1 MTPGAARVCRVA
13 DTIVQTSTEMTDE
26 HVQAWRPLLL
36 GNRWFQEIPEAL
48 RAQLLEAAV
57 VRRLTSGQRLFS
69 RGDRPCGLY
78 CVVEGA
84 IRISGVSESGKEAL
98 LMLME
103 PPHWFGEISLIDGQ
117 PRTHDAVAEG
127 ATRVL
132 QVPQAALE
140 TMLANEPRYWR
151 DFALLMSHKLRLM
164 FIALEE
170 LSLLPAPA
178 RLARR
183 LLMIAEGYGNLREG
197 ARRVIDVS
205 QEQLALMLA
214 ISRQTTNQIL
224 KELEA
229 QGAVRLTYG
238 KIELLSL
245 EKLRDAARLTP

>member
-1 MTPGAARVCRVA
+1 MGDTADVCRVA
-13 DTIVQTSTEMTDE
+13 DKVAPSRTMMTDE
-26 HVQAWRPLLL
+26 RVQAYQALILS
-36 GNRWFQEIPEAL
+36 GRWFQALPETL
-48 RAQLLEAAV
+48 RDRLLAAAV
-57 VRRLTSGQRLFS
+57 PRRLASGQRLFS

-78 CVVEGA
+78 CVAEGA
-84 IRISGVSESGKEAL
+84 VRISGMSEGGKEAL

-103 PPHWFGEISLIDGQ
+103 PPHWFGEISLLDGQ
-117 PRTHDAVAEG
+117 PRTHDAFAEG
-127 ATRVL
+127 ATLVL

-140 TMLANEPRYWR
+140 TMLADEPRHWR

-197 ARRVIDVS
+197 TRRVIDVS

-229 QGAVRLTYG
+229 QGAVRLAYG

-245 EKLRDAARLTP
+245 EKLRGAACLTP

>member
-1 MTPGAARVCRVA
+1 
-13 DTIVQTSTEMTDE
+13 MTDE
-26 HVQAWRPLLL
+26 RVQAWRPLILT
-36 GNRWFQEIPEAL
+36 GRWFQEIPEELKA
-48 RAQLLEAAV
+48 RLLDAAV
-57 VRRLTSGQRLFS
+57 VRRLGSGERLFS

-84 IRISGVSESGKEAL
+84 VRISGVSESGKEAL

-103 PPHWFGEISLIDGQ
+103 PPNWFGEISLIDGQ
-117 PRTHDAVAEG
+117 PRTHDAVTEG

-132 QVPQAALE
+132 QVPHAALK
-140 TMLANEPRYWR
+140 TMLAQEPRYWR

-183 LLMIAEGYGNLREG
+183 LLMITEGYGNLREDP
-197 ARRVIDVS
+197 RRVIDVS

-224 KELEA
+224 KDLEA
-229 QGAVRLTYG
+229 RGAVRLTYG
-238 KIELLSL
+238 KIEILSL
-245 EKLRDAARLTP
+245 EKLRDAASPSP

>member
-1 MTPGAARVCRVA
+1 
-13 DTIVQTSTEMTDE
+13 MTDE
-26 HVQAWRPLLL
+26 HVRACRPLILS
-36 GNRWFQEIPEAL
+36 GRWFQEIPEELGA
-48 RAQLLEAAV
+48 RLLDAAV
-57 VRRLTSGQRLFS
+57 VRRLSSGQRLFS
-69 RGDRPCGLY
+69 RGDQPCGLY
-78 CVVEGA
+78 CVVEGT

-103 PPHWFGEISLIDGQ
+103 PPHWFGEISLMDGQ
-117 PRTHDAVAEG
+117 PRTHDAIAEG

-132 QVPQAALE
+132 QVPQAALK
-140 TMLANEPRYWR
+140 TMLAQEPRYWR

-197 ARRVIDVS
+197 PRRVIDVS

-229 QGAVRLTYG
+229 RGAVRLTYG
-238 KIELLSL
+238 KIEILSL
-245 EKLRDAARLTP
+245 EKLQDAASQA

>member
-1 MTPGAARVCRVA
+1 ML
-13 DTIVQTSTEMTDE
+13 D
-26 HVQAWRPLLL
+26 
-36 GNRWFQEIPEAL
+36 
-48 RAQLLEAAV
+48 AAV
-57 VRRLTSGQRLFS
+57 VRRLSAGQRLFS

-103 PPHWFGEISLIDGQ
+103 PPNWFGEISLIDGQ

-132 QVPQAALE
+132 RVPQAELN
-140 TMLANEPRYWR
+140 TLLAQEPRYWR

-164 FIALEE
+164 FIALED

-183 LLMIAEGYGNLREG
+183 LLMIAEGYGNLHEG
-197 ARRVIDVS
+197 PRRVIDVS
-205 QEQLALMLA
+205 QEQLAQMLA

-224 KELEA
+224 KDLEA
-229 QGAVRLTYG
+229 RGAVRLTYG

-245 EKLRDAARLTP
+245 EKLRDAASPSP

>member
-1 MTPGAARVCRVA
+1 
-13 DTIVQTSTEMTDE
+13 MTDE
-26 HVQAWRPLLL
+26 HVRAWRPLILS
-36 GNRWFQEIPEAL
+36 GRWFQEIPEEL
-48 RAQLLEAAV
+48 GTRLLDAAV
-57 VRRLTSGQRLFS
+57 VRRLSSGQRLFS
-69 RGDRPCGLY
+69 RGDQPCGLY
-78 CVVEGA
+78 CVVEGT

-103 PPHWFGEISLIDGQ
+103 PPHWFGEISLMDGQ
-117 PRTHDAVAEG
+117 PRTHDAIAEG

-132 QVPQAALE
+132 QVPQAALK
-140 TMLANEPRYWR
+140 TMLAQEPRYWR

-197 ARRVIDVS
+197 PRRVIDVS

-229 QGAVRLTYG
+229 RGAVRLTYG
-238 KIELLSL
+238 KIEILSL
-245 EKLRDAARLTP
+245 EKLQDAASQV

>member
-1 MTPGAARVCRVA
+1 
-13 DTIVQTSTEMTDE
+13 MTDE
-26 HVQAWRPLLL
+26 HVRAWRPLILS
-36 GNRWFQEIPEAL
+36 GRWFQEIPEEL
-48 RAQLLEAAV
+48 GGRLLDAAV
-57 VRRLTSGQRLFS
+57 VRRLSSGQRLFS
-69 RGDRPCGLY
+69 RGDQPCGLY
-78 CVVEGA
+78 CVVEGT

-103 PPHWFGEISLIDGQ
+103 PPHWFGEISLMDGQ
-117 PRTHDAVAEG
+117 PRTHDAIAEG

-132 QVPQAALE
+132 QVPQAALK
-140 TMLANEPRYWR
+140 TMLAQEPRYWR

-197 ARRVIDVS
+197 PRRVIDVS

-229 QGAVRLTYG
+229 RGAVRLTYG
-238 KIELLSL
+238 KIEILSL
-245 EKLRDAARLTP
+245 EKLRDAASQA

>member
-1 MTPGAARVCRVA
+1 
-13 DTIVQTSTEMTDE
+13 MTDE
-26 HVQAWRPLLL
+26 RMQAWRPLILS
-36 GNRWFQEIPEAL
+36 GRWFQEIPEEL
-48 RAQLLEAAV
+48 RARLLDAAE
-57 VRRLTSGQRLFS
+57 VRRLSSGQRLFS

-84 IRISGVSESGKEAL
+84 VRISGVSESGKEAL

-103 PPHWFGEISLIDGQ
+103 PPNWFGEISLIDGQ

-132 QVPQAALE
+132 RVPQAALK
-140 TMLANEPRYWR
+140 TMLAQEPRYWR

-183 LLMIAEGYGNLREG
+183 LLMIAEGYGNLHEG
-197 ARRVIDVS
+197 PRRVIDVS

-224 KELEA
+224 KDLEA
-229 QGAVRLTYG
+229 RGAVRLTYG

-245 EKLRDAARLTP
+245 EKLRDAASPSP

>member
-1 MTPGAARVCRVA
+1 
-13 DTIVQTSTEMTDE
+13 MTDE
-26 HVQAWRPLLL
+26 HVRAWRPLILS
-36 GNRWFQEIPEAL
+36 GRWFQDIPEELGA
-48 RAQLLEAAV
+48 RLLDAAV
-57 VRRLTSGQRLFS
+57 VRRLSSGQRLFS
-69 RGDRPCGLY
+69 RGDQPCGLY
-78 CVVEGA
+78 CVVEGT

-103 PPHWFGEISLIDGQ
+103 PPHWFGEISLMDGQ
-117 PRTHDAVAEG
+117 PRTHDAIAEG
-127 ATRVL
+127 ATCVL
-132 QVPQAALE
+132 QVPQAALK
-140 TMLANEPRYWR
+140 TMLAQEPRYWR

-197 ARRVIDVS
+197 PRRVIDVS

-229 QGAVRLTYG
+229 RGAVRLAYG
-238 KIELLSL
+238 KIEILSL
-245 EKLRDAARLTP
+245 ETLRDAASQA

>member
-1 MTPGAARVCRVA
+1 
-13 DTIVQTSTEMTDE
+13 MTDE
-26 HVQAWRPLLL
+26 HVRAWQPLILS
-36 GNRWFQEIPEAL
+36 GRWFQEIPEELGA
-48 RAQLLEAAV
+48 RLLDAAV
-57 VRRLTSGQRLFS
+57 VRRLSSGQRLFS
-69 RGDRPCGLY
+69 RGDQPCGLY
-78 CVVEGA
+78 CVVEGT

-103 PPHWFGEISLIDGQ
+103 PPHWFGEISLMDGQ
-117 PRTHDAVAEG
+117 PRTHDAIAEG

-132 QVPQAALE
+132 QVPQAALK
-140 TMLANEPRYWR
+140 TMLAQEPRYWR

-197 ARRVIDVS
+197 PRRVIDVS

-229 QGAVRLTYG
+229 RGAVRLTYG
-238 KIELLSL
+238 KIEILSL
-245 EKLRDAARLTP
+245 EKLQDAASQA

>member
-1 MTPGAARVCRVA
+1 
-13 DTIVQTSTEMTDE
+13 MTDE
-26 HVQAWRPLLL
+26 RVQAWRPLILS
-36 GNRWFQEIPEAL
+36 GRWFQELPEEL
-48 RAQLLEAAV
+48 RARLLDAAV
-57 VRRLTSGQRLFS
+57 VRELNPGQRLFS

-117 PRTHDAVAEG
+117 PRTHDATAEG
-127 ATRVL
+127 TTQVL
-132 QVPQAALE
+132 QVPQAALK
-140 TMLANEPRYWR
+140 TLLAQEPRYWR

-183 LLMIAEGYGNLREG
+183 LLMIAEGYGNLRGG

-229 QGAVRLTYG
+229 RGAVRLTYG

-245 EKLRDAARLTP
+245 EKLRDAAS

>member
-1 MTPGAARVCRVA
+1 MTNER
-13 DTIVQTSTEMTDE
+13 
-26 HVQAWRPLLL
+26 VQAWWPLILS
-36 GNRWFQEIPEAL
+36 GRWFQEIPEEL
-48 RAQLLEAAV
+48 RARLLDAAV
-57 VRRLTSGQRLFS
+57 MRRLSSGQQLFS

-78 CVVEGA
+78 CVVEGSV
-84 IRISGVSESGKEAL
+84 RISGVSESGKEAL

-103 PPHWFGEISLIDGQ
+103 PPNWFGEISLIDGQ

-132 QVPQAALE
+132 QVPQAALK
-140 TMLANEPRYWR
+140 TMLAQEPRYWR

-183 LLMIAEGYGNLREG
+183 LLMIMEGYGNLREG
-197 ARRVIDVS
+197 PRRVIDVS

-229 QGAVRLTYG
+229 RGAVRLTYG
-238 KIELLSL
+238 KIEILNL
-245 EKLRDAARLTP
+245 EKLQDAASPSP

>member
-1 MTPGAARVCRVA
+1 
-13 DTIVQTSTEMTDE
+13 MTDE
-26 HVQAWRPLLL
+26 RVQAWRPLILS
-36 GNRWFQEIPEAL
+36 GRWFQQIPEEL
-48 RAQLLEAAV
+48 RARLLDAAV
-57 VRRLTSGQRLFS
+57 VRRLSSGQRLFS

-84 IRISGVSESGKEAL
+84 VRISGVSESGKEAL

-103 PPHWFGEISLIDGQ
+103 PPNWFGEISLIDGQ

-132 QVPQAALE
+132 QVPQAALK
-140 TMLANEPRYWR
+140 TMLAQEPRYWR

-183 LLMIAEGYGNLREG
+183 LLMITEGYGNLREG
-197 ARRVIDVS
+197 PRRVIDVS

-214 ISRQTTNQIL
+214 ISRQTTNLIL

-229 QGAVRLTYG
+229 GGAVRLTYG

-245 EKLRDAARLTP
+245 EKLRDTASPSP